1 MEGMPSPSLSP
12 RRLAPSVR
20 EGAKSG
26 HDLDR
31 NGTES
36 GHSRTE
42 TASLRQIQQGIPT
55 GLEGAKT
62 RTRADFR
69 AFAPGWAPSL
79 SVSPPGFSG
88 NRGGQGD
95 AGVFRGRCPGKG
107 TSGGF
112 GGSSFLSRLEKP
124 GTTRVLGSKR
134 RETPIGRSFY
144 TRDHL
149 GSIRELTDSTQ
160 KVRARYDYDPYGRMT
175 KISGDKD
182 SFLGFTGHPWHA
194 PSGLN
199 LTVTRAYDPN
209 LGRWLSR
216 DPLGEQGGI
225 NLYSYVDN
233 QPIDWRDPYGLS
245 PATTWNAVA
254 GGGATVGEGAGAV
267 FLNGALGVL
276 SLALTLSDA
285 PPGAG
290 NRPFN
295 RWPTKEKPYEPQTK
309 PVSDPKWPIP
319 PIPPNGDCKA
329 VGLYCAAW
337 CRYLWLG
344 RMARY
349 DQSMPVFQCERDCK
363 KDFGCCP

>member
-160 KVRARYDYDPYGRMT
+160 AVRARYDYDAYGRMT

-182 SFLGFTGHPWHA
+182 SPIGFAGMPWH
-194 PSGLN
+194 PQSGLN
-199 LTVTRAYDPN
+199 LALFRAYDPN

-216 DPLGEQGGI
+216 DPIAEYGGL
-225 NLYSYVDN
+225 NLYGYVGN
-233 QPIDWRDPYGLS
+233 NPVNWRDPSGLA
-245 PATTWNAVA
+245 PGDKWWGHDNRDFQNWAHDQKGGRGYDFDRDEVEELWDEWNS
-254 GGGATVGEGAGAV
+254 
-267 FLNGALGVL
+267 LG
-276 SLALTLSDA
+276 
-285 PPGAG
+285 
-290 NRPFN
+290 
-295 RWPTKEKPYEPQTK
+295 KPK
-309 PVSDPKWPIP
+309 PRKDPKYKPDKNP
-319 PIPPNGDCKA
+319 DCDGSKEPA
-329 VGLYCAAW
+329 
-337 CRYLWLG
+337 
-344 RMARY
+344 
-349 DQSMPVFQCERDCK
+349 P
-363 KDFGCCP
+363 